1 LVQVQKIIVSF
12 YALQLSLNSIYFSDG
27 RTTRPVDQS
36 CRSAGMSDSLTSQQ
50 RPVARETSTATRS
63 LPLTQMAPS
72 TVPPP
77 QDASQWTALGV
88 QPCCLSE
95 MEVGCRGCVVHVG
108 GEDPE
113 LRRRL
118 LEMGFC
124 NGACVEI
131 VRRAPLGDPIEFR
144 LRGYHLSL
152 RDEQAKH
159 VVILPQG

>member
-1 LVQVQKIIVSF
+1 M
-12 YALQLSLNSIYFSDG
+12 A
-27 RTTRPVDQS
+27 
-36 CRSAGMSDSLTSQQ
+36 
-50 RPVARETSTATRS
+50 E
-63 LPLTQMAPS
+63 PLTPPEIMPS
-72 TVPPP
+72 KSASTRGVKLT
-77 QDASQWTALGV
+77 QLDARAQAHPDAAKWTALGV
-88 QPCCLSE
+88 QPCCLSDL
-95 MEVGCRGCVVHVG
+95 EVGCRGCVVHVG

-144 LRGYHLSL
+144 LRGYYLSL